1 MRRLSNWIDSYIE
14 YTKGTESAAI
24 FHKWTAISLVAS
36 VLQKKV
42 WFNLG
47 RIKIPS
53 NLFIV
58 FVAEPG
64 IARKTQAINYGEDI
78 LNEIQLVHRSA
89 DATTQQAML
98 DDLEEALEEDQL
110 PSGESFKHN
119 SLSII
124 SGEFESF
131 LGQKKENTKMVITLT
146 DLFDCKARPFK
157 ARTRHAGNSII
168 ASPWLNVLAATTP
181 ESLSNCLPA
190 SAIGGGLTTRI
201 LFIWADKMEYKD
213 AITVE
218 TEEILAM
225 REDLIYDLAMIRKIS
240 GEFNFSQRS
249 KEWWI
254 NWYESYEELSNDRL
268 CKDPAFTGWYGRK
281 PLFVLKIAMILS
293 AAKGNKRIVEIDDLL
308 IALQLLEE
316 IELTMANTFI
326 AVGRSELASDVNAVR
341 KIIKIHRLIS
351 ETALMSIVWK
361 DIDAK
366 KFDPVIDTLIKNGSV
381 KRQFKGPDGKPGIWY
396 KWIGE

>member
-1 MRRLSNWIDSYIE
+1 MSL
-14 YTKGTESAAI
+14 
-24 FHKWTAISLVAS
+24 ISS

-64 IARKTQAINYGEDI
+64 IARKTQAINFGEDI

-131 LGQKKENTKMVITLT
+131 LGQKKDNTKMVITLT

-157 ARTRHAGNSII
+157 ARTRHAGNSVI
-168 ASPWLNVLAATTP
+168 ASPWLNILAATTP
-181 ESLSNCLPA
+181 ESLASCLPA

-201 LFIWADKMEYKD
+201 LFIWADRKEYKV
-213 AITVE
+213 AIPIE
-218 TEEILAM
+218 TEEVLQM

-240 GEFNFSQRS
+240 GEFNFSPESR
-249 KEWWI
+249 KWWVS
-254 NWYESYEELSNDRL
+254 WYNGYEELSSNRI

-281 PLFVLKIAMILS
+281 PLFIIKTAVIIS
-293 AAKGNKRIVEIDDLL
+293 AASSSKRTVEIPEFERS
-308 IALQLLEE
+308 LQFIEE
-316 IELTMANTFI
+316 VEATMANTFI

-341 KIIKIHRLIS
+341 KIIKVHRLIS

-366 KFDPVIDTLIKNGSV
+366 KFDPVIDTLIKNGNV
-381 KRQFKGPDGKPGIWY
+381 KRQFKGPDGKAGIWY
-396 KWIGE
+396 KWIGG